1 MTDITGSEVVS
12 LRTEIARRAQG
23 YFPDVSD
30 QISIEVLHGGRPRIR
45 KHSVLFE
52 IAVHDLPKRTSRGIF
67 VKIPRYASDQAI
79 ELTYHTL
86 RDLYNYSLQLPD
98 DLNVVRPLDF
108 LPELRA
114 ILTERVEGESLD
126 CLVRSYPNNPRY
138 ADIIRSCG
146 CFLRL
151 YHEGKGQ
158 ISWDSNFGDS
168 FLTQCSAYLKDL
180 ENDGVDKQHRERI
193 RAGFGDGANL
203 LRQSTPMVTTVKDYV
218 AGNIIVQGRRT
229 FLIEVTKPRRKPI
242 YSDLAYFL
250 NSLTMLYWK
259 TPWFLFGS
267 VPPPIL
273 AERFLQGY
281 FKEDRIPLELIS
293 LFSAQALCHQWH
305 VAITSLSAKRHDAGR
320 AVRFIPLRYRID
332 AFFHRHITSLLKIA
346 SRAGSRISSSNSRR
360 RISSARV

>member
-12 LRTEIARRAQG
+12 LRTQIARRAHG

-30 QISIEVLHGGRPRIR
+30 QISIEVLHGGRPRMR

-52 IAVHDLPKRTSRGIF
+52 IAVHDRPKRTSRGIF

-114 ILTERVEGESLD
+114 IVTERVEGESLD
-126 CLVRSYPNNPRY
+126 CLVRSHPNNPRY
-138 ADIIRSCG
+138 ADIIKSCG

-158 ISWDSNFGDS
+158 ISWDSNFGGS

-180 ENDGVDKQHRERI
+180 ENDGIAKQQREHI

-281 FKEDRIPLELIS
+281 FKERIPLELVC

-305 VAITSLSAKRHDAGR
+305 VAITSLSAKKHNAAG
-320 AVRFIPLRYRID
+320 AVSFIPLRYRID
-332 AFFHRHITSLLKIA
+332 AFFHRHITNHLKIA
-346 SRAGSRISSSNSRR
+346 SGAGSRISSSNSRR
-360 RISSARV
+360 QISSARV

>member
-1 MTDITGSEVVS
+1 MNDITRGEISS
-12 LRTEIARRAQG
+12 LRSQIAKRAHA
-23 YFPDVSD
+23 YFPDLSD
-30 QISIEVLHGGRPRIR
+30 QISIEVLHRGRPWMR

-52 IAVHDLPKRTSRGIF
+52 ISVLDQAKRTSRGIF

-114 ILTERVEGESLD
+114 IITERVEGESLD
-126 CLVRSYPNNPRY
+126 CLVRSQPDNALY
-138 ADIIRSCG
+138 AEIVKSCG

-151 YHEGKGQ
+151 YHEGMGD
-158 ISWDSNFGDS
+158 ISWESNCYEA
-168 FLTQCSAYLKDL
+168 FLTQCSAYLADL
-180 ENDGVDKQHRERI
+180 DNDGVGKRERERI
-193 RAGFGDGANL
+193 RAGFLDGANL
-203 LRQSTPMVTTVKDYV
+203 LRQCTPMVTTVKDYV

-242 YSDLAYFL
+242 YSDLAYFI

-267 VPPPIL
+267 VPSPIL

-281 FKEDRIPLELIS
+281 FKDPIPVELVS

-305 VAITSLSAKRHDAGR
+305 VATTSLSAKRRNLGG
-320 AVRFIPLRYRID
+320 AVSFIPLKYRID
-332 AFFHRHITSLLKIA
+332 VFFHRHIMNHLKIA
-346 SRAGSRISSSNSRR
+346 SSAGVQKSSSNSPR
-360 RISSARV
+360 RISLARF

>member
-1 MTDITGSEVVS
+1 M
-12 LRTEIARRAQG
+12 
-23 YFPDVSD
+23 
-30 QISIEVLHGGRPRIR
+30 R

-52 IAVHDLPKRTSRGIF
+52 IAVHDRPKRTSRGIF

-114 ILTERVEGESLD
+114 IITERVEGESLD
-126 CLVRSYPNNPRY
+126 CLVRSQPDNALY
-138 ADIIRSCG
+138 AEIVKSCG

-151 YHEGKGQ
+151 YHEGMGD
-158 ISWDSNFGDS
+158 ISWESNFS
-168 FLTQCSAYLKDL
+168 EAFLTQCSAYLKDL
-180 ENDGVDKQHRERI
+180 ENDGLGKRERERI
-193 RAGFGDGANL
+193 RAGFQDGASL
-203 LRQSTPMVTTVKDYV
+203 LAQSTPMATTVKDYV
-218 AGNIIVQGRRT
+218 IGNIVVQGRRI
-229 FLIEVTKPRRKPI
+229 FFIEVTKPRRKPI

-281 FKEDRIPLELIS
+281 FKDRIPLELVS

-305 VAITSLSAKRHDAGR
+305 VAITSLSAKRHNAAG
-320 AVRFIPLRYRID
+320 AVSFIPLRYRID
-332 AFFHRHITSLLKIA
+332 AFFHRHITNHLKIA
-346 SRAGSRISSSNSRR
+346 SGAGSRISSSNSRR
-360 RISSARV
+360 QISSARV